1 MLPNWPYSIEALA
14 NRFVAET
21 KEGQEQKQVTP
32 FPTPDGTPLLMRI
45 KRAREMEKWDSSN
58 SVEKMG
64 AADRALAARQAS
76 TQSLNNPL
84 PLHKQAKRMSVPA
97 MNLSDDVAALVR
109 TNTQSSVRTRVK
121 GDLTGIEEEHEE
133 LNEGKFHEFT

>member
-1 MLPNWPYSIEALA
+1 MLLP
-14 NRFVAET
+14 ET
-21 KEGQEQKQVTP
+21 KDGQEPKQVTP

-64 AADRALAARQAS
+64 VDRALAARQAS

-84 PLHKQAKRMSVPA
+84 PLHKQTKRMSVPA
-97 MNLSDDVAALVR
+97 MNLADDVQALVR
-109 TNTQSSVRTRVK
+109 TNTQSSVRTRVNK
-121 GDLTGIEEEHEE
+121 GDLKGIQEEHEE
-133 LNEGKFHEFT
+133 LNEGKF